1 MWVSLKSFIYLPIF
15 HYTKINFDVFIS
27 FRHWNQEHPSLK
39 KDDFQPSM
47 RKLIRMIQNDH
58 SESDSPVT
66 PAPKVVPKD
75 TPSALVKSNPPSK
88 SPKTPQTPT
97 ITAISN
103 KQVTPLNKTKQEKT
117 IKKTPVSDKETIKKT
132 PVSEKEP
139 VLNKR
144 ITCGSSGC
152 GYRTTSSLKMTE
164 HRKEKG
170 HLSPQ
175 KPRKT
180 QSPASSKLSIGH
192 CGVGDCDFST
202 KYKSNLMRHRQRRNH
217 FLSEEDRIT
226 AKAEASRDELFR
238 EIEQKPITV
247 DSADESGSSDEV
259 DVTIPLTKDTSPSK
273 ITDYFKP
280 KPKNLTVKKVLNLEA
295 KVAEPTKNTN
305 AASNKTPEAARKPLP
320 VDKSFKSPTTV
331 LEQ

>member
-1 MWVSLKSFIYLPIF
+1 
-15 HYTKINFDVFIS
+15 
-27 FRHWNQEHPSLK
+27 LK

-58 SESDSPVT
+58 SESDTPVT
-66 PAPKVVPKD
+66 PVTSKVGPKD
-75 TPSALVKSNPPSK
+75 NSSSLVKSNPPSK
-88 SPKTPQTPT
+88 SPKTPQTPI

-117 IKKTPVSDKETIKKT
+117 IKKTPVS
-132 PVSEKEP
+132 EKEP

-144 ITCGSSGC
+144 ISCGSSGC

-164 HRKEKG
+164 HRKDQG
-170 HLSPQ
+170 HLSP
-175 KPRKT
+175 KKRKT
-180 QSPASSKLSIGH
+180 QSPASSSLIIGH

-202 KYKSNLMRHRQRRNH
+202 RYKSNLMRHRQRRNH

-238 EIEQKPITV
+238 EIEQKPIPV
-247 DSADESGSSDEV
+247 DSADESGSNDEV

-280 KPKNLTVKKVLNLEA
+280 KPKSLTVKKVLNLDAE
-295 KVAEPTKNTN
+295 VVEPTKNTI
-305 AASNKTPEAARKPLP
+305 AASSKTPEAAGKPVQAL
-320 VDKSFKSPTTV
+320 DKSYKSPTTV

>member
-88 SPKTPQTPT
+88 SPKTPQTPIT
-97 ITAISN
+97 TAISN
-103 KQVTPLNKTKQEKT
+103 KQVTPLNKTEKT
-117 IKKTPVSDKETIKKT
+117 TKKTPVSEKEKTIKKT

-170 HLSPQ
+170 HLSPK

-180 QSPASSKLSIGH
+180 QSPASSNLIIGH

-238 EIEQKPITV
+238 EIEQKPISV
-247 DSADESGSSDEV
+247 DSANESESNDEFD
-259 DVTIPLTKDTSPSK
+259 IKDG
-273 ITDYFKP
+273 
-280 KPKNLTVKKVLNLEA
+280 V
-295 KVAEPTKNTN
+295 
-305 AASNKTPEAARKPLP
+305 
-320 VDKSFKSPTTV
+320 
-331 LEQ
+331 

>member
-1 MWVSLKSFIYLPIF
+1 MLF
-15 HYTKINFDVFIS
+15 FIS
-27 FRHWNQEHPSLK
+27 FRHWNQEHPNLK

-58 SESDSPVT
+58 SESETPVT

-75 TPSALVKSNPPSK
+75 TPSSLVKSNPPSK

-117 IKKTPVSDKETIKKT
+117 IKKTPVS
-132 PVSEKEP
+132 EKEP

-164 HRKEKG
+164 HRKDKG
-170 HLSPQ
+170 HLSP
-175 KPRKT
+175 KKARKT
-180 QSPASSKLSIGH
+180 QSPASSNLIIGH

-247 DSADESGSSDEV
+247 DSADESGSNDEV

-280 KPKNLTVKKVLNLEA
+280 KPKNLTTVKKVLNLEA
-295 KVAEPTKNTN
+295 EVEPTKNTN

-320 VDKSFKSPTTV
+320 MDKSYKSPTTV